1 MNPVNKAFLIS
12 AGPYKKDLYLDLPHL
27 WSIQATNQ
35 TEVTVPLPQS
45 EMKSLGPLV
54 RPRTPRHRQT
64 APSRF
69 TDDAPNPSRFSNDLV
84 STHLLTIDN

>member
-12 AGPYKKDLYLDLPHL
+12 AEPYKKDLYLGVPHL

-35 TEVTVPLPQS
+35 TEKTLPQS
-45 EMKSLGPLV
+45 GMKSLGPPV

-69 TDDAPNPSRFSNDLV
+69 TDDAPQPVQFLKRPRVNSSNAPK
-84 STHLLTIDN
+84 